1 MSVSTRTIT
10 LELTEKE
17 IKLLRQA
24 CRRNSRYW
32 RFDFEPRTAAWH
44 KREYGWEIPKWGPKT
59 WCKTTKEMITLSRK
73 VGQRTR

>member
-1 MSVSTRTIT
+1 MSASTRTIT

-24 CRRNSRYW
+24 CWRNSRWW
-32 RFDFEPRTAAWH
+32 RFDFEPTIAAWN
-44 KREYGWEIPKWGPKT
+44 KRKYGWETPKT
-59 WCKTTKEMITLSRK
+59 WCKTTKEMMTLSRK